1 LNKGLENK
9 AKELNCWL
17 LEQDVVKEYLKYEKL
32 IHQHVELSREEEELK
47 AMQKKIVNDKHLDK
61 DCDELIKE
69 YEERKEKFYGHPIVH
84 NYILLKE
91 EVNQLTWQINTLINE
106 EVNHIKK

>member
-1 LNKGLENK
+1 MNKELENK
-9 AKELNCWL
+9 AKELNRWL
-17 LEQDVVKEYLKYEKL
+17 LDQGVVKEYLKYEKL
-32 IHQHVELSREEEELK
+32 IRQHVELAKEEEELK

-69 YEERKEKFYGHPIVH
+69 YEERKERFYDHPIVH

-91 EVNQLTWQINTLINE
+91 EVNQLTWQINTLINKE
-106 EVNHIKK
+106 INHIKE